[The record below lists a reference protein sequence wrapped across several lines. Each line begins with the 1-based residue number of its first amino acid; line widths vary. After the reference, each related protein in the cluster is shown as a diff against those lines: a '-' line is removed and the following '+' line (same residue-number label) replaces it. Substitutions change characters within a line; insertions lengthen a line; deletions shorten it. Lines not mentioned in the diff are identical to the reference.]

1 MMHVH
6 LTARMRIA
14 IVSACTM
21 LLIVGCTQDESPLP
35 SPTNVSVQ
43 LGSEA
48 QENDRMEGTV
58 IVSWDASTDGRVEG
72 YAIYR
77 AEQGVGDTIGE
88 RTDYKLQAVTIATRY
103 LDDEVRTTERYPTTR
118 YFYRISVIGPE
129 GRQGPMSEEISIDYQ
144 ATK

>member
-1 MMHVH
+1 MIHRR
-6 LTARMRIA
+6 LATRMLIA
-14 IVSACTM
+14 LISAAVM
-21 LLIVGCTQDESPLP
+21 LSVPGCTQNDTPLP
-35 SPTNVSVQ
+35 SPMNVSVQ

-48 QENDRMEGTV
+48 QGNDGIEGTV
-58 IVSWDASTDGRVEG
+58 IVSWDAGTDGRVEG